1 MNQYSMTKK
10 SQEKIE
16 QLKEKFIFDI
26 GWTIEAKLCTLTDEL
41 FELGQDSRQEEI
53 DDLECE
59 LLDRKTRNE
68 EGEV

>member
-1 MNQYSMTKK
+1 MNRNSN
-10 SQEKIE
+10 EKIE

-26 GWTIEAKLCTLTDEL
+26 NWAIEAKLCTLADAL
-41 FELGQDSRQEEI
+41 FKLGQDSRQEEI